1 VTAPAPPVRL
11 AVAGMGEIGLLHGRN
26 ARSARGAELVAVASG
41 DAANAEAAARSLG
54 ADVRALTH
62 EQLVEADD
70 VDAVVLAT
78 RSIDHVRRAVPL
90 IASGKHLLVEK
101 PGATDLAGHA
111 ELRAAAEARPEMIVH
126 VAYNR
131 RFDPDYH
138 EARRLVREGAVGR
151 PLLVL
156 LTSRDMEWP
165 AGEDP
170 RQTGGFLLD
179 MAAHDHDAAC
189 WLLGQQPVEVY
200 AARQALV
207 HPQLGEIGDLD
218 NGVVTVRFDGGG
230 IATTHVSRTCR
241 FGHDV
246 RFEVVGEEGSI
257 VAGGGV
263 GGTGVAVLGAGDR
276 ERFPADYAE
285 RFRHGYRA
293 ELDTFVAACR
303 GESPGDAEPARLE
316 DDRRVV
322 EIGVAARASAMAGR
336 PLETGVDWPW
346 PDAPQK
352 RRDC

>member
-1 VTAPAPPVRL
+1 MEVAQPVRL
-11 AVAGMGEIGLLHGRN
+11 AVAGMGEIGLLHAQN
-26 ARSARGAELVAVASG
+26 ALAAGDVELVAVASG
-41 DAANAEAAARSLG
+41 ETAHAVQIARSLG
-54 ADVRALTH
+54 PDVRGLTH
-62 EQLVEADD
+62 AALVEAED

-78 RSIDHVRRAVPL
+78 RSVDHAPRAVPL
-90 IASGKHLLVEK
+90 IESGKHLLLEK

-111 ELRAAAEARPEMIVH
+111 ALRAAAAAHPRAVVH

-131 RFDPDYH
+131 RFDPDYR

-189 WLLGQQPVEVY
+189 WLLGQEPVDVF

-207 HPQLGEIGDLD
+207 HPQLGEMGDLD

-257 VAGGGV
+257 VVGGGV
-263 GGTGVAVLGAGDR
+263 GGSGVAVLSAGDR
-276 ERFPADYAE
+276 ERFPADYAA
-285 RFRHGYRA
+285 RFAGGYRA
-293 ELDTFVAACR
+293 ELDAFVAACR
-303 GESPGDAEPARLE
+303 GQAAGDAEPAGLE

-322 EIGVAARASAMAGR
+322 EIGVAARASAVAGR

-346 PDAPQK
+346 PDVIA
-352 RRDC
+352 

>member
-1 VTAPAPPVRL
+1 
-11 AVAGMGEIGLLHGRN
+11 MGEIGLLHARN
-26 ARSARGAELVAVASG
+26 ALAAAGAELVAVASG
-41 DAANAEAAARSLG
+41 DGANAEAAARSLG
-54 ADVRALTH
+54 RDVRGLTH
-62 EQLVEADD
+62 DELVSAGD

-78 RSIDHVRRAVPL
+78 RSIDHARRAVPL
-90 IASGKHLLVEK
+90 IASGKHLLLEK

-111 ELRAAAEARPEMIVH
+111 ELREAAGARPGVVVQ

-131 RFDPDYH
+131 RFDSDYR

-156 LTSRDMEWP
+156 MTSRDMEWP

-189 WLLGQQPVEVY
+189 WLLGQEPVDVF

-207 HPQLGEIGDLD
+207 HPELGELGDLD

-257 VAGGGV
+257 VAGGGI
-263 GGTGVAVLGAGDR
+263 GGSGVAVLNAGER
-276 ERFPADYAE
+276 ERFPAGYAE
-285 RFRHGYRA
+285 RFRDGYRV
-293 ELDTFVAACR
+293 ELDAFIAACR
-303 GESPGDAEPARLE
+303 GVDTGDAEPAGLE

-322 EIGVAARASAMAGR
+322 EIGVAARASAVAGR

-346 PDAPQK
+346 PAVVA
-352 RRDC
+352 